1 MIAINNQKKKKKK
14 KKKKKLQICKIIELF
29 NKTSIKTIIKTN
41 CSNKNIYI
49 YIYKKNSLE

>member
-1 MIAINNQKKKKKK
+1 MIAINNKKK